1 MNNKKFIAITLSM
14 LIFLIGIVY
23 IYKISGSEGVDF
35 YSNEYVEKYFDRD
48 KVMEINI
55 EIDENELDDMF
66 KNAQS
71 EEFKSANITINGD
84 TYRSVAIRPKGN
96 SSLRAVA
103 STSSADEEKNTEE
116 DSSSKKG
123 ENRFSFKVNF
133 DEYVSGQTMGGLTQ
147 LNLNNNYSDPSY
159 MREFLAYSIFED
171 MGLKTPEMAYAK
183 VSINGKYHG
192 LYLAVESIQD
202 PFLEN
207 NFESITGDLY
217 KSTGAQGGA
226 LKYNGDDFKNYSS
239 MVVKSDRKSADYS
252 KFTDLL
258 KALESG
264 NELEKYL
271 DVDSALK
278 YIALNTAILNLDS
291 YQGSFAHNYYLY
303 EQNGKFTVV
312 PWDLNMAFGGF
323 SMGRG
328 SSSDTL
334 ISIDEPTTGN
344 IEDRPLV
351 STLLANEEY
360 KEKYHEYLNEIV
372 EKYLDSDYLE
382 NMTNKLY
389 GLISQYVKDDP
400 TAFYTFEEFEKN
412 IKSEISDSSDSMNKG
427 NRQDKNTDVK
437 GNINNLESKNS
448 NIQNEDT
455 KNNVKM
461 ENGQMGKT
469 IPGILDLSK
478 TMSQTIK
485 DQLSGSVSTVKQK
498 NNNSEASTSEMPNM
512 PEGMGGQNMPDK
524 MDMQNMPE
532 GMDRPNMP
540 EGMNG
545 QNMPDKMDK
554 QNMPEG
560 INRPNMP
567 DKIDAKDN
575 PPNIKNEKG
584 IQNSS
589 KYIISVLAIA
599 IISFVIVVLSL
610 FKRRRV
616 IKVK

>member
-14 LIFLIGIVY
+14 FTFLIGIVY

-35 YSNEYVEKYFDRD
+35 YSNEYVKKYFDRD

-103 STSSADEEKNTEE
+103 STSSADEESNTEE
-116 DSSSKKG
+116 DISSKKG
-123 ENRFSFKVNF
+123 ENRFSLKVNF
-133 DEYVSGQTMGGLTQ
+133 DEYVSGQTMDGLTQ

-192 LYLAVESIQD
+192 LYLAVESIQE

-264 NELEKYL
+264 NEIEKYL

-278 YIALNTAILNLDS
+278 YIALNTALLNLDS

-328 SSSDTL
+328 SGSDAL

-360 KEKYHEYLNEIV
+360 KAKYHEYLNEIV
-372 EKYLDSDYLE
+372 EKYLDSDYLD
-382 NMTNKLY
+382 NMTDKLY
-389 GLISQYVKDDP
+389 DLISEYVKDDP

-412 IKSEISDSSDSMNKG
+412 IKSEISDSSDSMGKG
-427 NRQDKNTDVK
+427 
-437 GNINNLESKNS
+437 
-448 NIQNEDT
+448 
-455 KNNVKM
+455 
-461 ENGQMGKT
+461 NGQMGKT
-469 IPGILDLSK
+469 IPGILDISQ

-485 DQLSGSVSTVKQK
+485 DQLNGIVSTVKEK
-498 NNNSEASTSEMPNM
+498 NNNSESNTASDMPKGMDGQNMPDKMDMQNIPEGMDRPNM
-512 PEGMGGQNMPDK
+512 PEGINGQNMLDK

-540 EGMNG
+540 EKMN
-545 QNMPDKMDK
+545 D
-554 QNMPEG
+554 
-560 INRPNMP
+560 PNMK

-575 PPNIKNEKG
+575 PPNMKNGKG

-599 IISFVIVVLSL
+599 IISFVIVVLL
-610 FKRRRV
+610 FFKRRRV

>member
-1 MNNKKFIAITLSM
+1 MKNKKFIVITLSM

-66 KNAQS
+66 KNAQD
-71 EEFKSANITINGD
+71 EEFKSANITVNGD

-103 STSSADEEKNTEE
+103 SSNNTDEEKNTEE

-192 LYLAVESIQD
+192 LYLAVESIQE

-239 MVVKSDRKSADYS
+239 MIVKSDRKSADYS

-278 YIALNTAILNLDS
+278 YIALNTALLNLDS

-389 GLISQYVKDDP
+389 GLISEYIKDDP

-412 IKSEISDSSDSMNKG
+412 IKSEISDSSDSMGKG
-427 NRQDKNTDVK
+427 
-437 GNINNLESKNS
+437 
-448 NIQNEDT
+448 
-455 KNNVKM
+455 
-461 ENGQMGKT
+461 NGQMGKT

-485 DQLSGSVSTVKQK
+485 DQLSGSVSTVKQE
-498 NNNSEASTSEMPNM
+498 NNNSEASTSEMPNI
-512 PEGMGGQNMPDK
+512 PEGMNG
-524 MDMQNMPE
+524 QNMPE

-545 QNMPDKMDK
+545 QNIPDKM
-554 QNMPEG
+554 N
-560 INRPNMP
+560 
-567 DKIDAKDN
+567 AKDN
-575 PPNIKNEKG
+575 PPNMKNEKG

-599 IISFVIVVLSL
+599 IISFAIVVLSL

>member
-14 LIFLIGIVY
+14 LTFLIGIVY

-84 TYRSVAIRPKGN
+84 TYKSVAIRPKGN

-103 STSSADEEKNTEE
+103 STSSADEESNTEE
-116 DSSSKKG
+116 DGSSKKG

-192 LYLAVESIQD
+192 LYLAVESIQE

-264 NELEKYL
+264 NELEEHL

-278 YIALNTAILNLDS
+278 YIALNTALLNLDS

-360 KEKYHEYLNEIV
+360 KAKYHEYLNEIV

-389 GLISQYVKDDP
+389 GLISEYVKDDP

-412 IKSEISDSSDSMNKG
+412 IKSEISDSSDSMGKG
-427 NRQDKNTDVK
+427 
-437 GNINNLESKNS
+437 
-448 NIQNEDT
+448 
-455 KNNVKM
+455 
-461 ENGQMGKT
+461 NGQMGKT
-469 IPGILDLSK
+469 IPGILDISQ

-485 DQLSGSVSTVKQK
+485 DQLNGIVSTVKEK
-498 NNNSEASTSEMPNM
+498 NNNSESNTASDMPKGMDGQNMPDKMDMQNIPEGMDRPNM
-512 PEGMGGQNMPDK
+512 PEGINGQNMLDK

-540 EGMNG
+540 EKMN
-545 QNMPDKMDK
+545 D
-554 QNMPEG
+554 
-560 INRPNMP
+560 PNMK

-575 PPNIKNEKG
+575 PPNMKNGKG

-599 IISFVIVVLSL
+599 IISFVIVVLSF

>member
-14 LIFLIGIVY
+14 FTFFIGIVY

-35 YSNEYVEKYFDRD
+35 YSNEYVKKYFDRD

-103 STSSADEEKNTEE
+103 STSSADEESNTEE
-116 DSSSKKG
+116 DISSKKG
-123 ENRFSFKVNF
+123 ENRFSLKVNF
-133 DEYVSGQTMGGLTQ
+133 DEYVSGQTMDGLTQ

-192 LYLAVESIQD
+192 LYLAVESIQE

-264 NELEKYL
+264 NEIEKYL

-278 YIALNTAILNLDS
+278 YIALNTALLNLDS

-328 SSSDTL
+328 SGSDAL

-360 KEKYHEYLNEIV
+360 KAKYHEYLNEIV
-372 EKYLDSDYLE
+372 EKYLDSDYLD
-382 NMTNKLY
+382 NMTDKLY
-389 GLISQYVKDDP
+389 DLISEYVKDDP

-412 IKSEISDSSDSMNKG
+412 IKSEISDSSDSMGKG
-427 NRQDKNTDVK
+427 
-437 GNINNLESKNS
+437 
-448 NIQNEDT
+448 
-455 KNNVKM
+455 
-461 ENGQMGKT
+461 NGQMGKT
-469 IPGILDLSK
+469 IPGILDISQ

-485 DQLSGSVSTVKQK
+485 DQLNGIVSTVKEK
-498 NNNSEASTSEMPNM
+498 NNNSESNTASDMPK
-512 PEGMGGQNMPDK
+512 GMDGQNMPDK
-524 MDMQNMPE
+524 MDMQNIPEGMDRPNMPE

-540 EGMNG
+540 EKMN
-545 QNMPDKMDK
+545 D
-554 QNMPEG
+554 
-560 INRPNMP
+560 PNMK

-575 PPNIKNEKG
+575 PPNMKNGKG

-599 IISFVIVVLSL
+599 IISFVIVVLSF

>member
-14 LIFLIGIVY
+14 FTFLIGIVY

-35 YSNEYVEKYFDRD
+35 YSNEYVKKYFDRD

-103 STSSADEEKNTEE
+103 STSSADEESNTEE
-116 DSSSKKG
+116 DISSKKG
-123 ENRFSFKVNF
+123 ENRFSLKVNF

-192 LYLAVESIQD
+192 LYLAVESIQE

-264 NELEKYL
+264 NELEEHL

-278 YIALNTAILNLDS
+278 YIALNTALLNLDS

-389 GLISQYVKDDP
+389 GLISEYVKDDP

-412 IKSEISDSSDSMNKG
+412 IKSEISDSSDSMGKG
-427 NRQDKNTDVK
+427 
-437 GNINNLESKNS
+437 
-448 NIQNEDT
+448 
-455 KNNVKM
+455 
-461 ENGQMGKT
+461 NGQMGKT
-469 IPGILDLSK
+469 IPGILDISQ

-485 DQLSGSVSTVKQK
+485 DQLNGIVSTVKEK
-498 NNNSEASTSEMPNM
+498 NNNSESNTASDMPKGMDGQNMPDKMDMQNIPEGMDRPNM
-512 PEGMGGQNMPDK
+512 PEGINGQNMLDK

-540 EGMNG
+540 EKMN
-545 QNMPDKMDK
+545 D
-554 QNMPEG
+554 
-560 INRPNMP
+560 PNMK

-575 PPNIKNEKG
+575 PPNMKNGKG

-599 IISFVIVVLSL
+599 IISFVIVVLSF

>member
-14 LIFLIGIVY
+14 FTFLIGIVY

-35 YSNEYVEKYFDRD
+35 YSNEYVKKYFDRD

-84 TYRSVAIRPKGN
+84 TYKSVAIRPKGN

-103 STSSADEEKNTEE
+103 STSSADEESNTEE
-116 DSSSKKG
+116 DGSSKKG

-192 LYLAVESIQD
+192 LYLAVESIQE

-264 NELEKYL
+264 NELEEHL

-278 YIALNTAILNLDS
+278 YIALNTALLNLDS

-389 GLISQYVKDDP
+389 GLISEYVKDDP

-412 IKSEISDSSDSMNKG
+412 IKSEISDSSDSMGKG
-427 NRQDKNTDVK
+427 
-437 GNINNLESKNS
+437 
-448 NIQNEDT
+448 
-455 KNNVKM
+455 
-461 ENGQMGKT
+461 NGQMGKT
-469 IPGILDLSK
+469 IPGILDISQ

-485 DQLSGSVSTVKQK
+485 DQLNGIVSTVKEK
-498 NNNSEASTSEMPNM
+498 NNNSESNTASDMPKGMDGQNMPDKMDMQNIPEGMDRPNM
-512 PEGMGGQNMPDK
+512 PEGINGQNMLDK

-540 EGMNG
+540 EKMN
-545 QNMPDKMDK
+545 D
-554 QNMPEG
+554 
-560 INRPNMP
+560 PNMK

-575 PPNIKNEKG
+575 PPNMKNGKG

-599 IISFVIVVLSL
+599 IISFVIVVLSF

>member
-14 LIFLIGIVY
+14 FTFLIGIVY

-35 YSNEYVEKYFDRD
+35 YSNEYVKKYFDRD

-103 STSSADEEKNTEE
+103 STSSADEESNTEE
-116 DSSSKKG
+116 DISSKKG
-123 ENRFSFKVNF
+123 ENRFSLKVNF
-133 DEYVSGQTMGGLTQ
+133 DEYVSGQTMDGLTQ

-192 LYLAVESIQD
+192 LYLAVESIQE

-264 NELEKYL
+264 NEIEKYL

-278 YIALNTAILNLDS
+278 YIALNTALLNLDS

-328 SSSDTL
+328 SGSDAL

-360 KEKYHEYLNEIV
+360 KAKYHEYLNEIV
-372 EKYLDSDYLE
+372 EKYLDSDYLD
-382 NMTNKLY
+382 NMTDKLY
-389 GLISQYVKDDP
+389 DLISEYVKDDP

-412 IKSEISDSSDSMNKG
+412 IKSEISDSSDSMGKG
-427 NRQDKNTDVK
+427 
-437 GNINNLESKNS
+437 
-448 NIQNEDT
+448 
-455 KNNVKM
+455 
-461 ENGQMGKT
+461 NGQMGKT
-469 IPGILDLSK
+469 IPGILDISQ

-485 DQLSGSVSTVKQK
+485 DQLNGIVSTVKEK
-498 NNNSEASTSEMPNM
+498 NNNSESNTASDMPKGMDGQNMPDKMDMQNIPEGMDRPNM
-512 PEGMGGQNMPDK
+512 PEGINGQNMLDK

-540 EGMNG
+540 EKMN
-545 QNMPDKMDK
+545 D
-554 QNMPEG
+554 
-560 INRPNMP
+560 PNMK

-575 PPNIKNEKG
+575 PPNMKNGKG

-599 IISFVIVVLSL
+599 IISFVIVVLSF

>member
-1 MNNKKFIAITLSM
+1 MKNKKFIVITLSM
-14 LIFLIGIVY
+14 LIFFIGIVY

-66 KNAQS
+66 KNAQD
-71 EEFKSANITINGD
+71 EEFKSANITVNGD

-103 STSSADEEKNTEE
+103 SSNNADEEKNTEE
-116 DSSSKKG
+116 DSFSKKG

-192 LYLAVESIQD
+192 LYLAVESIQE

-278 YIALNTAILNLDS
+278 YIALNTALLNLDS

-389 GLISQYVKDDP
+389 GLISEYVKDDP

-427 NRQDKNTDVK
+427 
-437 GNINNLESKNS
+437 
-448 NIQNEDT
+448 
-455 KNNVKM
+455 
-461 ENGQMGKT
+461 NGQMGKT

-512 PEGMGGQNMPDK
+512 PERMDGQNMPDK
-524 MDMQNMPE
+524 MN
-532 GMDRPNMP
+532 
-540 EGMNG
+540 
-545 QNMPDKMDK
+545 
-554 QNMPEG
+554 
-560 INRPNMP
+560 
-567 DKIDAKDN
+567 AKDN
-575 PPNIKNEKG
+575 PPNMKNEKG

-589 KYIISVLAIA
+589 KYTISVLAIA
-599 IISFVIVVLSL
+599 IISFAIVVLSL

>member
-14 LIFLIGIVY
+14 FTFLIGIVY

-35 YSNEYVEKYFDRD
+35 YSNEYVKKYFDRD

-103 STSSADEEKNTEE
+103 STSSADEESNTEE
-116 DSSSKKG
+116 DISSKKG
-123 ENRFSFKVNF
+123 ENRFSLKVNF
-133 DEYVSGQTMGGLTQ
+133 DEYVSGQTMDGLTQ

-192 LYLAVESIQD
+192 LYLAVESIQE

-264 NELEKYL
+264 NEIEKYL

-278 YIALNTAILNLDS
+278 YIALNTALLNLDS

-328 SSSDTL
+328 SSSDAL

-360 KEKYHEYLNEIV
+360 KAKYHEYLNEIV
-372 EKYLDSDYLE
+372 EKYLDSDYLD
-382 NMTNKLY
+382 NMTDKLY
-389 GLISQYVKDDP
+389 DLISEYVKDDP

-412 IKSEISDSSDSMNKG
+412 IKSEISDSSDSMGKG
-427 NRQDKNTDVK
+427 
-437 GNINNLESKNS
+437 
-448 NIQNEDT
+448 
-455 KNNVKM
+455 
-461 ENGQMGKT
+461 NGQMGKT
-469 IPGILDLSK
+469 IPGILDISQ

-512 PEGMGGQNMPDK
+512 PEGIDA
-524 MDMQNMPE
+524 QNMPE
-532 GMDRPNMP
+532 GMDGQNMPERMDRPNMP

-575 PPNIKNEKG
+575 PPNMKNEKG

>member
-14 LIFLIGIVY
+14 FTFLIGIVY

-35 YSNEYVEKYFDRD
+35 YSNEYVKKYFDRD

-103 STSSADEEKNTEE
+103 STSSADEESNTEE
-116 DSSSKKG
+116 DISSKKG
-123 ENRFSFKVNF
+123 ENRFSLKVNF
-133 DEYVSGQTMGGLTQ
+133 DEYVSGQTMDGLTQ

-192 LYLAVESIQD
+192 LYLAVESIQE

-264 NELEKYL
+264 NEIEKYL

-278 YIALNTAILNLDS
+278 YIALNTALLNLDS

-328 SSSDTL
+328 SGSDAL

-344 IEDRPLV
+344 IEDRPIV

-360 KEKYHEYLNEIV
+360 KAKYHEYLNEIV
-372 EKYLDSDYLE
+372 EKYLDSDYLD
-382 NMTNKLY
+382 NMTDKLY
-389 GLISQYVKDDP
+389 DLISEYVKDDP

-412 IKSEISDSSDSMNKG
+412 IKSEISDSSDSMGKG
-427 NRQDKNTDVK
+427 
-437 GNINNLESKNS
+437 
-448 NIQNEDT
+448 
-455 KNNVKM
+455 
-461 ENGQMGKT
+461 NGQMGKT
-469 IPGILDLSK
+469 IPGILDISQ

-485 DQLSGSVSTVKQK
+485 DQLNGIVSTVKEK
-498 NNNSEASTSEMPNM
+498 NNNSESNTDSDMPK
-512 PEGMGGQNMPDK
+512 GMDGQNMPDK
-524 MDMQNMPE
+524 MDMQNIPE

-540 EGMNG
+540 EKMN
-545 QNMPDKMDK
+545 D
-554 QNMPEG
+554 
-560 INRPNMP
+560 PNMK

-575 PPNIKNEKG
+575 PPNMKNGKG

-599 IISFVIVVLSL
+599 IISFVIVVLSF

>member
-14 LIFLIGIVY
+14 LTFLIGIVY

-84 TYRSVAIRPKGN
+84 TYKSVAIRPKGN

-103 STSSADEEKNTEE
+103 STSSADEESNTEE
-116 DSSSKKG
+116 DGSSKKG

-192 LYLAVESIQD
+192 LYLAVESIQE

-264 NELEKYL
+264 NELEEHL

-278 YIALNTAILNLDS
+278 YIALNTALLNLDS

-389 GLISQYVKDDP
+389 GLISEYVKDDP

-412 IKSEISDSSDSMNKG
+412 IKSEISDSSDSMGKG
-427 NRQDKNTDVK
+427 
-437 GNINNLESKNS
+437 
-448 NIQNEDT
+448 
-455 KNNVKM
+455 
-461 ENGQMGKT
+461 NGQMGKT
-469 IPGILDLSK
+469 IPGILDISQ

-485 DQLSGSVSTVKQK
+485 DQLNGIVSTVKEK
-498 NNNSEASTSEMPNM
+498 NNNSESNTASDMPKGMDGQNMPDKMDMQNIPEGMDRPNM
-512 PEGMGGQNMPDK
+512 PEGINGQNMLDK

-540 EGMNG
+540 EKMN
-545 QNMPDKMDK
+545 D
-554 QNMPEG
+554 
-560 INRPNMP
+560 PNMK

-575 PPNIKNEKG
+575 PPNMKNGKG

-599 IISFVIVVLSL
+599 IISFVIVVLSF

>member
-14 LIFLIGIVY
+14 FTFLIGIVY

-35 YSNEYVEKYFDRD
+35 YSNEYVKKYFDRD

-103 STSSADEEKNTEE
+103 STSSADEESNTEE
-116 DSSSKKG
+116 DISSKKG
-123 ENRFSFKVNF
+123 ENRFSLKVNF
-133 DEYVSGQTMGGLTQ
+133 DEYVSGQTMDGLTQ

-192 LYLAVESIQD
+192 LYLAVESIQE

-264 NELEKYL
+264 NEIEKYL

-278 YIALNTAILNLDS
+278 YIALNTALLNLDS

-328 SSSDTL
+328 SGSDAL

-360 KEKYHEYLNEIV
+360 KAKYHEYLNEIV
-372 EKYLDSDYLE
+372 EKYLDSDYLD
-382 NMTNKLY
+382 NMTDKLY
-389 GLISQYVKDDP
+389 DLISEYVKDDP

-412 IKSEISDSSDSMNKG
+412 IKSEISDSSDSMGKG
-427 NRQDKNTDVK
+427 
-437 GNINNLESKNS
+437 
-448 NIQNEDT
+448 
-455 KNNVKM
+455 
-461 ENGQMGKT
+461 NGQMGKT
-469 IPGILDLSK
+469 IPGILDISQ

-485 DQLSGSVSTVKQK
+485 DQLNGIVSTVKEK
-498 NNNSEASTSEMPNM
+498 NNNSESNTASDMPKGMDGQNMLDKMDMQNIPEGMDRPNM
-512 PEGMGGQNMPDK
+512 PEGINGQNMLDK

-540 EGMNG
+540 EKMN
-545 QNMPDKMDK
+545 D
-554 QNMPEG
+554 
-560 INRPNMP
+560 PNMK

-575 PPNIKNEKG
+575 PPNMKNGKG

-599 IISFVIVVLSL
+599 IISFVIVVLSF

>member
-14 LIFLIGIVY
+14 FTFLIGIVY

-35 YSNEYVEKYFDRD
+35 YSNEYVKKYFDRD

-84 TYRSVAIRPKGN
+84 TYKSVAIRPKGN

-103 STSSADEEKNTEE
+103 STSSADEESNTEE
-116 DSSSKKG
+116 DISSKKG
-123 ENRFSFKVNF
+123 ENRFSLKVNF
-133 DEYVSGQTMGGLTQ
+133 DEYVSGQTMDGLTQ

-192 LYLAVESIQD
+192 LYLAVESIQE

-264 NELEKYL
+264 NEIEKYL

-278 YIALNTAILNLDS
+278 YIALNTALLNLDS

-328 SSSDTL
+328 SGSDAL

-360 KEKYHEYLNEIV
+360 KAKYHEYLNEIV
-372 EKYLDSDYLE
+372 EKYLDSDYLD
-382 NMTNKLY
+382 NMTDKLY
-389 GLISQYVKDDP
+389 DLISEYVKDDP

-412 IKSEISDSSDSMNKG
+412 IKSEISDSSDSMGKG
-427 NRQDKNTDVK
+427 
-437 GNINNLESKNS
+437 
-448 NIQNEDT
+448 
-455 KNNVKM
+455 
-461 ENGQMGKT
+461 NGQMGKT
-469 IPGILDLSK
+469 IPGILDISQ

-485 DQLSGSVSTVKQK
+485 DQLNGIVSTVKEK
-498 NNNSEASTSEMPNM
+498 NNNSESNTASDMPK
-512 PEGMGGQNMPDK
+512 GMDGQNMLDK

-540 EGMNG
+540 EKMN
-545 QNMPDKMDK
+545 D
-554 QNMPEG
+554 
-560 INRPNMP
+560 PNMK

-575 PPNIKNEKG
+575 PPNMKNGKG

-599 IISFVIVVLSL
+599 IISFVIVVLSF